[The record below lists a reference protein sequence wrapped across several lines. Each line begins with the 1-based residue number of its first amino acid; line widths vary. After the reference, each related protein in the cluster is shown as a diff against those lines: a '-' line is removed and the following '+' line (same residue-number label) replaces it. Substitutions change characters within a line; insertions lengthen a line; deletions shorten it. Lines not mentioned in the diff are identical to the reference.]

1 MDLIII
7 SELVLELKDLAAST
21 LPEVGV
27 TIARH
32 FKTSLANDCGDVGFF
47 LGFSLIISAETSRR
61 LLSIS
66 SLMLL
71 VWWRKNVNNKKFNLI
86 L

>member
-1 MDLIII
+1 MAL
-7 SELVLELKDLAAST
+7 T

-27 TIARH
+27 AMAKRFT
-32 FKTSLANDCGDVGFF
+32 TSLANDRGDVGFF
-47 LGFSLIISAETSRR
+47 LGVSPIISAETSRR

-71 VWWRKNVNNKKFNLI
+71 MW
-86 L
+86 